1 MGGGVGSLSFDIQGY
16 GGRPISTHS
25 DRQIKGKGGG
35 CQNWTLF
42 MDVINVSTLTE
53 KDILLDLYWKPKYG
67 MLLTMDSN
75 ELQKGEARQK
85 KFGNEL
91 KKVENNQWRKKS
103 S

>member
-1 MGGGVGSLSFDIQGY
+1 MRGGGGWGGGWVGSLSFDIQGY
-16 GGRPISTHS
+16 GGRPISTHA
-25 DRQIKGKGGG
+25 DRQIKGEGRDAK
-35 CQNWTLF
+35 NWTLF

-91 KKVENNQWRKKS
+91 KKSRK
-103 S
+103 

>member
-1 MGGGVGSLSFDIQGY
+1 MGGGG
-16 GGRPISTHS
+16 
-25 DRQIKGKGGG
+25 GGG

>member
-1 MGGGVGSLSFDIQGY
+1 
-16 GGRPISTHS
+16 
-25 DRQIKGKGGG
+25 
-35 CQNWTLF
+35 

-91 KKVENNQWRKKS
+91 KKQKIINGEKKLS
-103 S
+103 